1 MIPIERNALSEYM
14 HSEVSAYLA
23 SNQSVRHFCEG
34 KPYTFHKLNYWVLK
48 IRKEEISK
56 QSIPGSGFSTI
67 KASNN
72 RAPITH
78 ADIIYPNGIR
88 IAVYEPLSSSL
99 LKSLL

>member
-1 MIPIERNALSEYM
+1 MTPIERNSLSEYM

-23 SNQSVRHFCEG
+23 SNLPIRQFCEG

-48 IRKEEISK
+48 IRKAENGD
-56 QSIPGSGFSTI
+56 QSSPGSGFSAI
-67 KASNN
+67 KVSND
-72 RAPITH
+72 RSSTAH

-88 IAVYEPLSSSL
+88 IAIYQPLSASL